1 MINRPITTQRLWE
14 TVSMGTIMGAVFLDS
29 YLVSTN
35 KRVWILRI
43 GAFALLP
50 VAGAVELAAA
60 GQTRT
65 IYYGS

>member
-1 MINRPITTQRLWE
+1 
-14 TVSMGTIMGAVFLDS
+14 MGTIMGAVFLDS